1 MSVTLARID
10 DRLIHGQ
17 IVHAWIEYSKAKHL
31 LIADDF
37 ASTDKTS
44 QLMLRLAAPKT
55 IKLVILSLEET
66 INYIKEN
73 ENEPIFLIVRNPES
87 MLKLLNLGLVLSE
100 INLGNIIMTKSQ
112 TGRKMLLKNIHVEQN
127 DVDCLK
133 AIAEKGVYIY
143 IKLVPDERPIDAI
156 DLINKKY

>member
-44 QLMLRLAAPKT
+44 QLMLRLQLP
-55 IKLVILSLEET
+55 
-66 INYIKEN
+66 
-73 ENEPIFLIVRNPES
+73 RQ
-87 MLKLLNLGLVLSE
+87 LN
-100 INLGNIIMTKSQ
+100 
-112 TGRKMLLKNIHVEQN
+112 
-127 DVDCLK
+127 
-133 AIAEKGVYIY
+133 
-143 IKLVPDERPIDAI
+143 
-156 DLINKKY
+156 